1 MTVTQLLAQLD
12 RRGITLTP
20 TASGLRYHPRSAMP
34 PDLLAALFQH
44 RAELYDALLQAQA
57 RALLARSDGSSAW
70 AAQWAALHDLWGLP
84 CCGFPTWA
92 AWAEDVARD
101 LTGFARDQRQQRYL
115 TVGK

>member
-1 MTVTQLLAQLD
+1 MN
-12 RRGITLTP
+12 
-20 TASGLRYHPRSAMP
+20 
-34 PDLLAALFQH
+34 
-44 RAELYDALLQAQA
+44 RAKVYDVLLQAQA
-57 RALLARSDGSSAW
+57 RALLARSDGTPA
-70 AAQWAALHDLWGLP
+70 WAALHERWGLP